1 MRTRLCDWLVNYV
14 VTGSELEGKT
24 EAVLAKLRE
33 LSASALGMTRQAL
46 DLGGQIGFESA
57 LTNVENLY
65 LHELM
70 KTDDAEE
77 GVRAFMEKRKPEWR
91 NK

>member
-1 MRTRLCDWLVNYV
+1 VNYV
-14 VTGSELEGKT
+14 VPGSELEDKT
-24 EAVLAKLRE
+24 QSIIEKLRE
-33 LSASALGMTRQAL
+33 LSAAALGMTRTAL
-46 DLGGQIGFESA
+46 DLAGQIGFESA

-77 GVRAFMEKRKPEWR
+77 GVRAFMEKRQPQWR
-91 NK
+91 NR